1 MGLSLFQNSDLLIS
15 NQTPPDVEGGKDKE
29 GPLNG
34 IEGCQP
40 VDLNLLLSN
49 VDADFV

>member
-1 MGLSLFQNSDLLIS
+1 MGLSLFQYSDLLIS
-15 NQTPPDVEGGKDKE
+15 NQTPPDIEGSEDE
-29 GPLNG
+29 ECPLDG